1 MDNMTKNDKLKII
14 ILKQYKK
21 HLIDYTSSYLSN
33 LLEHK
38 FETVKKALNFFYE
51 IGVLEKE
58 IKDHGKKSITYYSLT
73 DIGLMLIKSH
83 KI

>member
-73 DIGLMLIKSH
+73 EIGLLLINSD

>member
-1 MDNMTKNDKLKII
+1 MNSMTKNDRLKIK

-33 LLEHK
+33 MLNHK
-38 FETVKKALNFFYE
+38 FETVKKALDFFYE
-51 IGVLEKE
+51 IGVMEKE
-58 IKDHGKKSITYYSLT
+58 IKDHGNKTITYYSLT
-73 DIGLMLIKSH
+73 DLGLRLINSN